1 MKIEKIELRHIRL
14 EHAEPF
20 ETSFGRFTER
30 HLVILKV
37 FTDIGTT
44 HCEAPSLIGPYYT
57 YETTQTT
64 MHIIRDFIA
73 PALLDRAV
81 DSIEALNDAI
91 AFVRGHNIAK
101 SALDTAWFHLS
112 AAHAGLSLSRFLGGT
127 RDFIEVGISVGI
139 QPDLDTLVRY
149 VERSLK
155 AGYARIKIKIKP
167 GWDIEP
173 VRILRQTFGNIPLMV
188 DANSAYRLSDMGV
201 FQALDPFELLMIEQP
216 LGFDDIY
223 DHSKLQGQIATPIC
237 LDESINTVADAQVAL
252 ELGACR
258 VINIKLS
265 RVGGLMP
272 AKKIHDMCQDSGI
285 PVWCG
290 GMFES
295 AIGQADCIALASL
308 PNFKFPADIAPSKRY
323 FKRDLI
329 KPFITL
335 EGGRVKVPTAAGLGF
350 PIDEDVLEECT
361 VEKEVLVPSCANSRG
376 RGSEIVAEP

>member
-1 MKIEKIELRHIRL
+1 MKIDKIELRHIRL

-37 FTDIGTT
+37 FADIGTT

-64 MHIIRDFIA
+64 MHIIKDFIA
-73 PALLDRAV
+73 SALLDR
-81 DSIEALNDAI
+81 DIGSIEALHKAMG
-91 AFVRGHNIAK
+91 FVRGHNITK
-101 SALDTAWFHLS
+101 SAFDTAWFHLNS
-112 AAHAGLSLSRFLGGT
+112 AHAGQSLSRYLGGT
-127 RDFIEVGISVGI
+127 RDFIDVGISVGI
-139 QPDLDTLVRY
+139 QPDLDALVRY
-149 VERSLK
+149 VNRSLD
-155 AGYARIKIKIKP
+155 AGYSRIKIKIKP

-173 VRILRQTFGNIPLMV
+173 VKILRRTFGNIPLMV
-188 DANSAYRLSDMGV
+188 DANSAYQLSDVDV
-201 FQALDPFELLMIEQP
+201 FRALDHFELLMIEQP

-223 DHSKLQGQIATPIC
+223 EHSKLQAQLATPIC
-237 LDESINTVADAQVAL
+237 LDESINTVANAQEAL
-252 ELGACR
+252 ALGACR

-272 AKKIHDMCQDSGI
+272 ARKIHDMCQDTGI

-308 PNFKFPADIAPSKRY
+308 PNFKFPADIAPSERY

-329 KPFITL
+329 SPFIAL
-335 EGGRVKVPTAAGLGF
+335 ESGRVKVPTGTGLGF
-350 PIDEDVLEECT
+350 QIDEGVLEECT
-361 VEKEVLVPSCANSRG
+361 VEKDVLLKG
-376 RGSEIVAEP
+376 